1 MKDNTYVLIS
11 DSCSDMTPE
20 MVEETDAK
28 IVPMIFRID
37 ENDYLDYPDD
47 REMSS
52 HDFYEKLRNGKRSQT
67 SQITPS
73 RYIDFIEPFLKEGKD
88 VLLVVFSSA
97 LSNTYA
103 SAMLAVNTLKEK
115 YPTRIID
122 TIDSLSAAG
131 GQGYFVYMLGLNRNN
146 GMNIEENRK
155 WGEDNKLHVAHW
167 FTIDDLMY
175 LKRGGRLSASK
186 AWMGTLLTLKPILH
200 VDDQGRLVPMET
212 VRGRKQAV
220 IALMKHFDK
229 TAYDPS
235 KNVVMIAHADDAAT
249 AHFLGNKLQAKYDIP
264 KLIYGN
270 IGPVIGSHTGSNAIL
285 LFFMAKHR

>member
-11 DSCSDMTPE
+11 DSCSDMTPA
-20 MVEETDAK
+20 MVEETETK

-52 HDFYEKLRNGKRSQT
+52 HDFYDKLRNGKKSQT
-67 SQITPS
+67 CQITPS
-73 RYIDFIEPFLKEGKD
+73 RYIEFIKPFLKEGKD

-97 LSNTYA
+97 LSSTYT
-103 SAMLAVNTLKEK
+103 SATLAVNALREK
-115 YPTRIID
+115 YPERKINI
-122 TIDSLSAAG
+122 IDSLSAAG
-131 GQGYFVYMLGLNRNN
+131 GQGYFVYMLGLNRNK
-146 GMNIEENRK
+146 GMSLEENTK

-200 VDDQGRLVPMET
+200 VDDEGRLVPMET

-220 IALMKHFDK
+220 IALMNHFEK
-229 TAYDPS
+229 TAYDPAN
-235 KNVVMIAHADDAAT
+235 NVVLIAHADDIASAR
-249 AHFLGNKLQAKYDIP
+249 FLGERLQAKHKIL

-270 IGPVIGSHTGSNAIL
+270 IGPVIGSHTGANAIL